1 MIRIISSIIK
11 IFLLLIISANCFA
24 QKETFDIVTYTPP
37 KDFKKE
43 SKEGVV
49 NYTNVNSAEGAFCV
63 ITIYAST
70 ASTGDANKDF
80 KKEWKE
86 LVVTP
91 YKAEANPATETQTN
105 AGGWKVVAGAA
116 PVKLDGN
123 DVYIML
129 TVVSGFGKNI
139 SIRTSVNDKSYLAQ
153 VDALF
158 ETMELDKTKTTVMNT
173 NTTTPQADE
182 SNRKFGAMTYDAPTG
197 WSHQQFQDGVV
208 FKPLDLPAEEH
219 LAIQIM
225 QPINLSGSLELALTQ
240 SFEEATVMYKG
251 AGMYQS
257 DGKYGK
263 NPVKKSFNGWEYIR
277 GKGGI
282 KIQDGTQ
289 FGTEYGLEIF
299 VIKVNGRF
307 ERVAILESRPSCKPL
322 YSRYYTSD
330 RIKYR
335 NGIEALLFSIQFT
348 DFNSPVMQSGS
359 ANGTGIV
366 GVWEGTI
373 QSVDATG
380 LALDVYSPIFFA
392 NGQVYFGNHF
402 PAEGLDGLN
411 SRIPAEL
418 NQRNWATYTFNNG
431 KGILK
436 MPFGDIHFRMEGDK
450 LVITKNQRDWPFY
463 KLKSV
468 DGARFNGTYLMN
480 ESYGKIPAITFTAE
494 GKFIDNGA
502 VKVLCHD
509 YIDCVNPATIPG
521 SGGYEVKNYTVHFNY
536 TDGRK
541 IKIAFQGT
549 GYDISNPSPPV
560 LRMSFKEDE
569 MTRQ

>member
-1 MIRIISSIIK
+1 MK

-37 KDFKKE
+37 KDFKKD

-49 NYTNVNSAEGAFCV
+49 SYTNVNTLKGNFCV
-63 ITIYAST
+63 ITMYASI
-70 ASTGDANKDF
+70 ASTGDAEKDF

-91 YKAEANPATETQTN
+91 YKADANPTTETQTN
-105 AGGWKVVAGAA
+105 ADGWKVVVGAA

-123 DVYIML
+123 DIYIML
-129 TVVSGFGKNI
+129 TVVSGFGKTV

-158 ETMELDKTKTTVMNT
+158 ETMELDKTKIVMNT
-173 NTTTPQADE
+173 ITTTPQQNE
-182 SNRKFGAMTYDAPTG
+182 SKGKFGALTYDAPTG

-208 FKPLDLPAEEH
+208 FKPLDLPVGEH
-219 LAIQIM
+219 MAIQIM
-225 QPINLSGSLELALTQ
+225 QTINLSGSMEQALAQ

-251 AGMYQS
+251 TAMYQS
-257 DGKYGK
+257 DGKYSK
-263 NPVKKSFNGWEYIR
+263 SPIKKSFNGWEYIR

-282 KIQDGTQ
+282 QVQDGTQ
-289 FGTEYGLEIF
+289 FGTEYGLEVF
-299 VIKVNGRF
+299 VIKVNNRF
-307 ERVAILESRPSCKPL
+307 EQVAILESRPSCKPL

-330 RIKYR
+330 RTTYR
-335 NGIEALLFSIQFT
+335 NNIEGLLLSIQFT
-348 DFNSPVMQSGS
+348 DFNSLEMASGS
-359 ANGTGIV
+359 AIGAGIV

-373 QSVDATG
+373 QSADATG

-392 NGQVYFGNHF
+392 NGQVYFGNYF
-402 PAEGLDGLN
+402 PAEGLDGMN

-436 MPFGDIHFRMEGDK
+436 MPFGDIPFITDGDK
-450 LVITKNQRDWPFY
+450 LIITKNQRDWPFY
-463 KLKSV
+463 KLKVV
-468 DGARFNGTYLMN
+468 DGARFNGTYLMS
-480 ESYGKIPAITFTAE
+480 ESYGKVPSITFTSD

-521 SGGYEVKNYTVHFNY
+521 SGTYEVKNYTAYFNY
-536 TDGRK
+536 ADGRK
-541 IKIAFQGT
+541 IKIAFRGT
-549 GYDISNPSPPV
+549 QYDIKNQSPGT
-560 LRMSFKEDE
+560 LRMSYNEDP
-569 MTRQ
+569 MVRQ